1 MRLFV
6 DTEFTDFIHCELIS
20 VALVADDGREFYAE
34 CSDFDRTA
42 CSEFVRAA
50 VLPQLG
56 QPPNRSFTRDVM
68 RIELLAWLDQ
78 FAQEPDRSLCFDYA
92 GDWDLLLDL
101 LDELPT
107 GWRALLV
114 NAQIDLSRL
123 EDYYRRHG
131 GRHHALC
138 DAHAICYAMKD

>member
-20 VALVADDGREFYAE
+20 VALAADDGREFYAG

-56 QPPNRSFTRDVM
+56 TM
-68 RIELLAWLDQ
+68 
-78 FAQEPDRSLCFDYA
+78 
-92 GDWDLLLDL
+92 
-101 LDELPT
+101 
-107 GWRALLV
+107 
-114 NAQIDLSRL
+114 
-123 EDYYRRHG
+123 H
-131 GRHHALC
+131 
-138 DAHAICYAMKD
+138 YAMHTRSATP